1 MTGFALGEDECY
13 ISRLEY
19 EYISRGLIFR
29 KGRIKVTV
37 SKIFKVGS
45 NLDNLEG
52 VTASHLVELSVLAPS
67 GNDAVAEDM
76 KSFAD
81 QLKPLVM
88 LDKFDLR
95 RPV

>member
-1 MTGFALGEDECY
+1 MTGFALVEDECY

-76 KSFAD
+76 KNFAD

>member
-1 MTGFALGEDECY
+1 M
-13 ISRLEY
+13 EY

-37 SKIFKVGS
+37 SKIFKLGA
-45 NLDNLEG
+45 NMENLEG
-52 VTASHLVELSVLAPS
+52 LTSSHLVELSVLAPS

-76 KSFAD
+76 KNFAD

>member
-1 MTGFALGEDECY
+1 M
-13 ISRLEY
+13 
-19 EYISRGLIFR
+19 
-29 KGRIKVTV
+29 TV
-37 SKIFKVGS
+37 SKIFKLGG
-45 NLDNLEG
+45 NGTNMDNLEG
-52 VTASHLVELSVLAPS
+52 LTSSHLVELSVLAPS

-76 KSFAD
+76 KNFAD